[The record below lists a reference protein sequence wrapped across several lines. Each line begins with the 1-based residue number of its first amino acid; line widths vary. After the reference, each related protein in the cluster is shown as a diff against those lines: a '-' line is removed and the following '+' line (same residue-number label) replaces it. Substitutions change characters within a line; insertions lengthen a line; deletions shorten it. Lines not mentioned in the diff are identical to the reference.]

1 MESVFILIEK
11 GVDEPVVSHEEP
23 GATDHSSVEW
33 DVVFDRILS
42 ILGLSPRVYVL
53 FSRSFYLIIRTEGSL
68 KKHFIHGAQLV
79 IQNRIHKSNQ

>member
-23 GATDHSSVEW
+23 GATEHSSVEW

-53 FSRSFYLIIRTEGSL
+53 FSHSFYLKYHI
-68 KKHFIHGAQLV
+68 FV
-79 IQNRIHKSNQ
+79 C

>member
-1 MESVFILIEK
+1 M
-11 GVDEPVVSHEEP
+11 SHEEP

-53 FSRSFYLIIRTEGSL
+53 FSHSFYLIL
-68 KKHFIHGAQLV
+68 YDDLVPGAGADALPEYDCDD
-79 IQNRIHKSNQ
+79 